1 LTPNNQFDKIT
12 IREGVNMAVGWN
24 LAISRQSC
32 KIGEF
37 KGQSKDCYR
46 ILKTKEEEIKEI
58 RCTYYNSETILVYYP
73 IAVVVQNQSVYA
85 CEVIWKESGKTEFT
99 DSKEILIGDIDE
111 TLLKTD
117 RNYFNC
123 LMRELLELKRIYKYI
138 KTSKEDNNKLLYIGC
153 IKKIGGIYRRYMNK
167 NMMDECEKSK
177 GIKSKREILEKTIKE
192 YNNEII
198 K

>member
-1 LTPNNQFDKIT
+1 
-12 IREGVNMAVGWN
+12 MAVGWN
-24 LAISRQSC
+24 LGISRQSS

-123 LMRELLELKRIYKYI
+123 LMRELLELKRVYKYI

-177 GIKSKREILEKTIKE
+177 GIKSKKEILEKTIKE
-192 YNNEII
+192 YNSGIT